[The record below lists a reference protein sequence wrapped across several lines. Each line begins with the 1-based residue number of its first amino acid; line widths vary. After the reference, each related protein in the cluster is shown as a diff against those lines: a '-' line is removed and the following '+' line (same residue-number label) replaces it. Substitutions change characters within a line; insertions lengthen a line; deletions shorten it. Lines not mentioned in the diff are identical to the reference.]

1 MWLYNNKSSMHEV
14 FKEKL
19 FFREHLMMRILFT
32 TPFTIALHPKN
43 VCWLLYTYTIRIEFS
58 FPFFHHLRIFFWGYV
73 TLFFFPFHTKICST
87 CFSHFYFLYFSLC
100 STYHPLMY
108 LSNITMIFNW
118 FPSCHVERLLY
129 ILFFYLLPSIIKSTC
144 HKDYNS
150 RK

>member
-73 TLFFFPFHTKICST
+73 TLFFFLSIQKYARRAFHIFIFFIFHCVAHIILSCIYQTSQWFLIDFRLVMLKD
-87 CFSHFYFLYFSLC
+87 FY
-100 STYHPLMY
+100 
-108 LSNITMIFNW
+108 IF
-118 FPSCHVERLLY
+118 Y
-129 ILFFYLLPSIIKSTC
+129 FYLLPSIIKSTC